1 MLEFV
6 GSSDSAKKVFLTQMR
21 VIGAL
26 ILREMRVRFGRTQ
39 FGYLWAVVEP
49 LAYIAAFASIFYFAE
64 RHPPIGTSMPAFFAT
79 GILPFFLFR
88 NLGNQLAGAFEANRA
103 LLMYPIVVRLDTVV
117 ARAILEMATLVFI
130 ILIVFLFLAH
140 LDLAAAPADVP
151 RMIEALI
158 LMGLFGFGIGLLN
171 AVIIEQ
177 ISSWQNLFRL
187 AMMPL
192 LFVSG
197 VFFTLESVPPNVR
210 YYISWNP
217 IIHGVEM
224 FRDGYYPNFRS
235 AGLDKDFLVWSG
247 IISTVVALAAERVLR
262 GRSPG

>member
-1 MLEFV
+1 MCIR
-6 GSSDSAKKVFLTQMR
+6 D
-21 VIGAL
+21 
-26 ILREMRVRFGRTQ
+26 
-39 FGYLWAVVEP
+39 
-49 LAYIAAFASIFYFAE
+49 
-64 RHPPIGTSMPAFFAT
+64 
-79 GILPFFLFR
+79 
-88 NLGNQLAGAFEANRA
+88 
-103 LLMYPIVVRLDTVV
+103 RLDTVV
-117 ARAILEMATLVFI
+117 ARAILEVATLVFI

-140 LDLAAAPADVP
+140 LDLAAAPGDVP

-158 LMGLFGFGIGLLN
+158 LLSLFGFGIGLLN

-210 YYISWNP
+210 YYMSWNP

-235 AGLDKDFLVWSG
+235 AGLDKEFLVWSG
-247 IISTVVALAAERVLR
+247 IITTVVALAAERVLR